1 MRNLLFITTFL
12 LASFIC
18 HGQLKPPQQTDT
30 LIIKAVEYN
39 YSEILEENW
48 PCKYILKST
57 THFEFGDQKFAI
69 REVEKNSRFVTFHLS
84 NDTSTDSKLT
94 YMTYD
99 ERVTISYSGYT
110 FSCVLSRR
118 ITGKNTTG
126 ATGAT
131 GASDATNVKLQG
143 RSVIGA
149 LPNPS
154 YNIRESG
161 KVVVSIK
168 VDRNGTV
175 VEAQPGAEG
184 TNLTSAVAWDAAK
197 RAAMKAQFNIKPD
210 APEFQYGTITYIF
223 KANL

>member
-12 LASFIC
+12 LTGLIC

-30 LIIKAVEYN
+30 LIIKSVEYN
-39 YSEILEENW
+39 YSKIHEENW
-48 PCKYILKST
+48 PCKYILKSA
-57 THFEFGDQKFAI
+57 THFEFGDQRFAI
-69 REVEKNSRFVTFHLS
+69 SKVEGNYQHVKFYLT
-84 NDTSTDSKLT
+84 NDTSTTSRLT
-94 YMTYD
+94 YTTYD
-99 ERVTISYSGYT
+99 DITIAFSGYT
-110 FSCVLSRR
+110 FHCVLSRN
-118 ITGKNTTG
+118 IAGKNTTG

-131 GASDATNVKLQG
+131 TNVKLQG

-210 APEFQYGTITYIF
+210 APEFQYGPITYIF

>member
-1 MRNLLFITTFL
+1 MRNLLFITIFL
-12 LASFIC
+12 LTGLIC

-30 LIIKAVEYN
+30 LIIKSVKYN

-48 PCKYILKST
+48 PCKYILKSA
-57 THFEFGDQKFAI
+57 THFEFGDQRFAI
-69 REVEKNSRFVTFHLS
+69 SEVEGDYQHVTFYLT
-84 NDTSTDSKLT
+84 NDTSTTSRLT
-94 YMTYD
+94 YTTYD
-99 ERVTISYSGYT
+99 DITIAFSGYT
-110 FSCVLSRR
+110 FHCVLSRN
-118 ITGKNTTG
+118 IAGKNTTG

-131 GASDATNVKLQG
+131 GASNATNAKLQG

-149 LPNPS
+149 LPSPS
-154 YNIRESG
+154 HNIKEGG

-168 VDRNGTV
+168 VDRDGTV

-223 KANL
+223 RAN

>member
-1 MRNLLFITTFL
+1 MRNLLFISTFL

-18 HGQLKPPQQTDT
+18 KGQLKPPQQTDT

-48 PCKYILKST
+48 PCKYILKTT

-69 REVEKNSRFVTFHLS
+69 SEVEKNSHFVTFHLS
-84 NDTSTDSKLT
+84 NDTSADSKLT
-94 YMTYD
+94 YKTYD
-99 ERVTISYSGYT
+99 EIVIISFSGYT
-110 FSCVLSRR
+110 FSCVLSRNT
-118 ITGKNTTG
+118 TGKNTSG
-126 ATGAT
+126 APNT
-131 GASDATNVKLQG
+131 KLQS

-149 LPNPS
+149 LPSPS

-184 TNLTSAVAWDAAK
+184 TNLTSPKAWEAAK
-197 RAAMKAQFNIKPD
+197 NAAMKAQFNIKPD
-210 APEFQYGTITYIF
+210 APEFQYGTITYF
-223 KANL
+223 FRAN